1 MTDRTQ
7 DVLIPLPCPFC
18 GRVPRMYEPDS
29 VVLRPVAEIVCT
41 GDPMDSVNTHSAG
54 AYGYTLQDALPIWN
68 ARAAAPAPQATGDL
82 DDYRKAWN
90 DNRGPLPQAT
100 KLTGER
106 LDKLRRRIKEGLT
119 FDDFRRAAWTCSH
132 TEFLLRGTP
141 KQEFHATFDWLL
153 SNSGIIA
160 KVLDGTYGPTGKT
173 EAELLAEKEEE
184 NKRVEQETEKLHRHL
199 SEHMRQGGVVPV
211 QFQVALFL
219 WELRQA
225 ERPDE
230 VYAAWVD
237 CQARGMN
244 LAGPVAFRLKEWI
257 ASRIKEVT
265 TDTTATS
272 M

>member
-1 MTDRTQ
+1 MQ
-7 DVLIPLPCPFC
+7 
-18 GRVPRMYEPDS
+18 E
-29 VVLRPVAEIVCT
+29 
-41 GDPMDSVNTHSAG
+41 
-54 AYGYTLQDALPIWN
+54 ALAIWN
-68 ARAAAPAPQATGDL
+68 QRATPAPQASGDL

-153 SNSGIIA
+153 SNSGIVA

-173 EAELLAEKEEE
+173 EAELLAEREEE
-184 NKRVEQETEKLHRHL
+184 KQRKEKEVEDLYRHL
-199 SEHMRQGGVVPV
+199 SEKMKNGGTTTADLQTAVFV
-211 QFQVALFL
+211 

-225 ERPDE
+225 RDAREADE
-230 VYAAWVD
+230 VYAMWVD
-237 CQARGMN
+237 RQSRGVK
-244 LAGPVAFRLKEWI
+244 LAGPVAFRLREWVT
-257 ASRIKEVT
+257 ARVPQVT
-265 TDTTATS
+265 TDATATS
-272 M
+272 G

>member
-1 MTDRTQ
+1 MPDRTQ
-7 DVLIPLPCPFC
+7 NVLVPLPCPFC
-18 GRVPRMYEPDS
+18 GELPKIFSRRG
-29 VVLRPVAEIVCT
+29 IT
-41 GDPMDSVNTHSAG
+41 GEETHFIQCNESGHLAG
-54 AYGYTLQDALPIWN
+54 AAAESPEAALAIWN
-68 ARAAAPAPQATGDL
+68 ERTTPAPRASGDL

-119 FDDFRRAAWTCSH
+119 VEQFTRAAWTCSH

-141 KQEFHATFDWLL
+141 KQEFHATFDWLI
-153 SNSGIIA
+153 NDSG
-160 KVLDGTYGPTGKT
+160 KVTRVLEGQYGSTGKT

-184 NKRVEQETEKLHRHL
+184 DKRAAEETEKLHRHL

-211 QFQVALFL
+211 QFQTALFL

-237 CQARGMN
+237 YQGRGRG
-244 LAGPVAFRLKEWI
+244 LAGAVAFKLREW
-257 ASRIKEVT
+257 VT
-265 TDTTATS
+265 TRVPQVTIDTTATS
-272 M
+272 E

>member
-1 MTDRTQ
+1 VPDRTQ
-7 DVLIPLPCPFC
+7 NVLVPLPCPLC
-18 GRVPRMYEPDS
+18 GGDPIIREPESRVLQS
-29 VVLRPVAEIVCT
+29 IAEIVCSRS
-41 GDPMDSVNTHSAG
+41 GHAAA
-54 AYGYTLQDALPIWN
+54 AYGKTVQEALAIWNTRPFPVGPSTGALPRESLEI
-68 ARAAAPAPQATGDL
+68 
-82 DDYRKAWN
+82 YRIAWN

-153 SNSGIIA
+153 SNSGIVA

-184 NKRVEQETEKLHRHL
+184 NKRVAEETEKLHRHL
-199 SEHMRQGGVVPV
+199 AEHMRQGGVVPV
-211 QFQVALFL
+211 QFQTALFL

-230 VYAAWVD
+230 VYAAWVE
-237 CQARGMN
+237 CQARGMA
-244 LAGPVAFRLKEWI
+244 LAGPVAFRLKEWVT
-257 ASRIKEVT
+257 ARVPQVT
-265 TDTTATS
+265 TDATATS
-272 M
+272 G

>member
-18 GRVPRMYEPDS
+18 GEQPETGHCIEDWGSLPEYVWIECKRHPSLQCVARAFTYE
-29 VVLRPVAEIVCT
+29 E
-41 GDPMDSVNTHSAG
+41 
-54 AYGYTLQDALPIWN
+54 ALGIWN
-68 ARAAAPAPQATGDL
+68 TRATPAPQATGDL

-119 FDDFRRAAWTCSH
+119 LEDFTRAAWTCSH

-141 KQEFHATFDWLL
+141 KQEFHATFDWLI
-153 SNSGIIA
+153 NDSG
-160 KVLDGTYGPTGKT
+160 KVTRVLEGQYGPTGKT

-184 NKRVEQETEKLHRHL
+184 SKRVELETKKLNRHL

-211 QFQVALFL
+211 QFQIALFL
-219 WELRQA
+219 WELHQA

-237 CQARGMN
+237 CQARGVK
-244 LAGPVAFRLKEWI
+244 LAGPVAFRLKEWV
-257 ASRIKEVT
+257 AARTTQVT
-265 TDTTATS
+265 TITTETS
-272 M
+272 T